1 MSEDDF
7 SHLGGKITTG
17 LKLFEEGRH
26 EEGGEEQDGGPEK
39 NIGGEGAVVTTRCPD
54 EVALEANALLWKKV
68 TVSERIKKS
77 CLIREKHNKS

>member
-1 MSEDDF
+1 M
-7 SHLGGKITTG
+7 
-17 LKLFEEGRH
+17 FEEGRH

-68 TVSERIKKS
+68 TVSERRK
-77 CLIREKHNKS
+77 N